1 VKNLGKGVALAVMIG
16 QLSQACGASD
26 DKKKVRGT
34 EPHAGQGGEG
44 GGEAGGASE
53 GGQFGAGAESGMTAA
68 GLGGTAGDSS
78 VAGAAGAGSAAD
90 CPSGFDECD
99 GDLSQAC
106 EQALTEL
113 SSCGSCDTA
122 CTNAHGGIACEELA
136 CKVTSCDAGYDDCNG
151 DPNDGCETAL
161 IGNDE
166 NCGACGRDCTSVG
179 ATCKVDSCGDIR
191 MQTGVS
197 IGTGN
202 GPINDRAF
210 AFSSTTGIA
219 NMTRTNS
226 VVQLFPLDGSP
237 GKVIWN
243 STNGESGNETLVI
256 DGQEIFWAQR
266 ATPSIVRKKL
276 ATQASAALPTDA
288 FFPEYLP
295 AFLRLQ
301 GDYFYWITGD
311 YFQPGY
317 VYRRLRSAAA
327 NDPGTR
333 IVNVAQGSS
342 STVSS
347 IAAFAV
353 TTDAIYWTTGDDS
366 DPATLDND
374 IRTVPLI
381 GGVPTSVP
389 KVPGASNGAI
399 REVFQPSF
407 AAVGDSLYFARTVGT
422 SPLNG
427 IYRFKQGDAAPTKIA
442 EADNV
447 TTFAVGEAFV
457 YYGLASQQGVWR
469 APLTGGQGVKV
480 GQDYQTT
487 IVGVDATFAYVAF
500 VNAPSYFYKI
510 FQ

>member
-1 VKNLGKGVALAVMIG
+1 MVGL
-16 QLSQACGASD
+16 LSQACGASD
-26 DKKKVRGT
+26 AKKKVAG
-34 EPHAGQGGEG
+34 PVPQGGQGGEG
-44 GGEAGGASE
+44 GVDAGGASA
-53 GGQFGAGAESGMTAA
+53 GGPVGGEPGMTAA

-78 VAGAAGAGSAAD
+78 VAGAAGAGPAVD

-99 GDLSQAC
+99 GDPSQAC
-106 EQALTEL
+106 EQPITEL
-113 SSCGSCDTA
+113 SSCGSCDTV
-122 CTNAHGGIACEELA
+122 CTNAHGGIACEEMA

-161 IGNDE
+161 VGNDE
-166 NCGACGRDCTSVG
+166 NCGACGRDCTSEG
-179 ATCKVDSCGDIR
+179 ATCTVDSCGDIP
-191 MQTGVS
+191 MQQGVS
-197 IGTGN
+197 LGTGN

-266 ATPSIVRKKL
+266 GTTSVVRKKL
-276 ATQASAALPTDA
+276 ATQPSADLPTDA

-317 VYRRLRSAAA
+317 VYRRLRSAPVSDA
-327 NDPGTR
+327 GER
-333 IVNVAQGSS
+333 IVNVAQGSG

-366 DPATLDND
+366 NAATPDND
-374 IRTVPLI
+374 IRTVPLT

-389 KVPGASNGAI
+389 KVPGASDGAI
-399 REVFQPSF
+399 TEVYKPSF
-407 AAVGDSLYFARTVGT
+407 AAVGDTLYFARTVGT
-422 SPLNG
+422 STLNG
-427 IYRFKQGDAAPTKIA
+427 VYRFKQGDAAPTKIA
-442 EADNV
+442 EANNV
-447 TTFAVGEAFV
+447 TTFAVGQAFV
-457 YYGLASQQGVWR
+457 YYGLANTQGVWR
-469 APLTGGQGVKV
+469 APLSGGQAVKV
-480 GQDYQTT
+480 GQNYQTT
-487 IVGVDATFAYVAF
+487 IVGVDAKFAYVAF
-500 VNAPSYFYKI
+500 VNQPSYFYKI